1 MEKDGEKIW
10 RGENPPELGLGNHG
24 KLGTLFKSKSSCWS
38 ASRSVSFCDEGAMP
52 VTGSSL
58 VLRCAIVQ
66 DGVMRR
72 SEEEAVV

>member
-1 MEKDGEKIW
+1 
-10 RGENPPELGLGNHG
+10 
-24 KLGTLFKSKSSCWS
+24 
-38 ASRSVSFCDEGAMP
+38 MP

-72 SEEEAVV
+72 SEEEALEVIKMGMSRAVVMD

>member
-1 MEKDGEKIW
+1 
-10 RGENPPELGLGNHG
+10 
-24 KLGTLFKSKSSCWS
+24 
-38 ASRSVSFCDEGAMP
+38 MP

-72 SEEEAVV
+72 SEEAALEVITMGMSRAVVMD

>member
-1 MEKDGEKIW
+1 
-10 RGENPPELGLGNHG
+10 
-24 KLGTLFKSKSSCWS
+24 
-38 ASRSVSFCDEGAMP
+38 MP

-72 SEEEAVV
+72 SEEEALDVMRTGISRAVVMD

>member
-1 MEKDGEKIW
+1 
-10 RGENPPELGLGNHG
+10 
-24 KLGTLFKSKSSCWS
+24 
-38 ASRSVSFCDEGAMP
+38 MP

-72 SEEEAVV
+72 SEEETLEVIKMGMSRAVVMD